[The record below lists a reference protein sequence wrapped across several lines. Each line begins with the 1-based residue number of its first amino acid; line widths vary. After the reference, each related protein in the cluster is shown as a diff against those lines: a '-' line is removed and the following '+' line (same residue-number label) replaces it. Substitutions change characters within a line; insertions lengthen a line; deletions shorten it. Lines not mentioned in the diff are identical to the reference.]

1 MSFQHLLHMSLYL
14 HDGVELG
21 HGDLLGPLDRHRHLL
36 LVFTGQEGQHLPDD
50 GVQPLADLGLFVHLH
65 VEAIRHLVVLKGRD
79 KFLWREIRDLYL
91 VGNLGIPRNGLRI
104 N

>member
-1 MSFQHLLHMSLYL
+1 MSLYL

-50 GVQPLADLGLFVHLH
+50 GVQPLADLGLLVHLH

-91 VGNLGIPRNGLRI
+91 VGILHDGLRI